1 MRLFGT
7 LVIILKSI
15 EINHFVISSET
26 LMALSHASRIIFV
39 ISSTIIKSATTT
51 TITTSGMTAS
61 MG

>member
-7 LVIILKSI
+7 LVIIPKSI

-26 LMALSHASRIIFV
+26 LMALSHALRIIFV
-39 ISSTIIKSATTT
+39 ISTIIKSATTT